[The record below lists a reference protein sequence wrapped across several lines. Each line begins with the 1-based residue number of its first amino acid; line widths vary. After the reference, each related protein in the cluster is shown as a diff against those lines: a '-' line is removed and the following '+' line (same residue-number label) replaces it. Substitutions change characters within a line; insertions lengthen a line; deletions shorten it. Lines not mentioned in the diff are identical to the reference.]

1 MLPIWIKVSQSGFDE
16 IKSKIT
22 EGKEKKLKTT
32 VNGKEMTLDGA
43 KRLVKGIASGAI
55 NKDEAEKHSTTL

>member
-1 MLPIWIKVSQSGFDE
+1 MLPTWIKVSQSGFDE